1 MITSVRNRITRN
13 LTRACALGATTALV
27 LLTAACGDDDEASI
41 PAPTPEPAAATGTL
55 NVAGQTGDGTSITIK
70 KVTIDGSAGWIA
82 LHKNV
87 KGEPGAVVGFV
98 EIPEGESKNVK
109 VKGDKKLASGDYWP
123 MLHKDDGTL
132 GTYEFG
138 ESAGAQDAPVV
149 VNGKPVM
156 KKITYTKK

>member
-1 MITSVRNRITRN
+1 MTSPVTRFC
-13 LTRACALGATTALV
+13 TFAATASLV
-27 LLTAACGDDDEASI
+27 LLTAACGGDDDEASG
-41 PAPTPEPAAATGTL
+41 PSPTPEPAAATGTL
-55 NVAGQTGDGTSITIK
+55 NVASQSGDGTSITIK
-70 KVTIDGSAGWIA
+70 KVTIDGSTGWIA
-82 LHKNV
+82 LHKDV

-109 VKGDKKLASGDYWP
+109 VKGDKKLAAGDYWP

-138 ESAGAQDAPVV
+138 ESAGAKDAPVV